1 MSLRSGPDV
10 RSREPRE
17 RGVYLPSADNKT
29 AIVYLRQTSTP
40 SIARKWTEGPRSFKR
55 TGRLRSQGCVARHL
69 RIFGPLVTALNE
81 IGRMA
86 RSEAR

>member
-29 AIVYLRQTSTP
+29 AIVYTSTP
-40 SIARKWTEGPRSFKR
+40 SIARKWTEGPRLFKR
-55 TGRLRSQGCVARHL
+55 HACAPRGVLHDASGSSGRS
-69 RIFGPLVTALNE
+69 
-81 IGRMA
+81 
-86 RSEAR
+86 